1 MKTSELRELDY
12 QELSER
18 LAEAKA
24 ELFNLRFQLA
34 TNQLENTAQLRAS
47 KREIARLA
55 TLMREQEIAEW
66 RAQGSDVRG
75 QMSEGARP

>member
-18 LAEAKA
+18 LAETKA

-34 TNQLENTAQLRAS
+34 TNQLENTAQLRATR
-47 KREIARLA
+47 REIARLA
-55 TLMREQEIAEW
+55 TLLREQEISEW
-66 RAQGSDVRG
+66 RQKTEAERQKTGSG
-75 QMSEGARP
+75 S